1 MKGEPAMKSTKLS
14 PGRYRVSLHNH
25 AFTLEKL
32 YGDRNWRL
40 YNSLETEVCAAE
52 TKSGLLQV
60 MRDWSA
66 SKAAEYASQEFC
78 TYA

>member
-1 MKGEPAMKSTKLS
+1 MKSTKLN
-14 PGRYRVSLHNH
+14 PGRYSVTLHNH

-40 YNSLETEVCAAE
+40 YNSQDTEIFACE
-52 TKSGLLQV
+52 TKSGILQV
-60 MRDWSA
+60 LRCWSA
-66 SKAAEYASQEFC
+66 SNTAEYASQEFC

>member
-1 MKGEPAMKSTKLS
+1 MTVTKINA
-14 PGRYRVSLHNH
+14 GRYAISLHGH
-25 AFTLEKL
+25 TFTLEKL